1 MTTIDWLRHG
11 QTTANVTGRIQ
22 GQLNT
27 DVTTLTAVG
36 RQQAAQR
43 HQQLDLSA
51 YDRIRVSPL
60 RRTRETAAIVTAG
73 YTGPVTTDDRLLE
86 AAYGDWTGQLT
97 QDLQTRYPAAFEP
110 LTREV
115 LPVWLPRVGGESYLA
130 IQRRLGQL
138 LAELVVDHPTDHV
151 LLISHGLTIKNAA
164 LLMLAAP
171 ATMALPEPTNLSL
184 TRTRIDPV
192 TGHRYLLSYS
202 EGL

>member
-51 YDRIRVSPL
+51 YDRIMVSPL
-60 RRTRETAAIVTAG
+60 RRTCETAAIVTAG